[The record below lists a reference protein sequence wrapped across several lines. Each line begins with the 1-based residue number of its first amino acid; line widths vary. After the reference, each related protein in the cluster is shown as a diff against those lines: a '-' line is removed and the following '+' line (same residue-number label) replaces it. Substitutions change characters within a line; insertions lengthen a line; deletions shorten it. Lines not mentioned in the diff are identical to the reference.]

1 MRKVWAIVNQF
12 IPWRF
17 PSYGVRLTSQMIKSV
32 DINKPVDIKFH
43 RGIFYLPIIYHNLIY
58 STELRRLCY
67 SKKRDAVNV
76 NLVTYKELWFNNL
89 VMVNNLWINKLKSI
103 CSK

>member
-43 RGIFYLPIIYHNLIY
+43 RGIFY
-58 STELRRLCY
+58 
-67 SKKRDAVNV
+67 
-76 NLVTYKELWFNNL
+76 
-89 VMVNNLWINKLKSI
+89 
-103 CSK
+103 